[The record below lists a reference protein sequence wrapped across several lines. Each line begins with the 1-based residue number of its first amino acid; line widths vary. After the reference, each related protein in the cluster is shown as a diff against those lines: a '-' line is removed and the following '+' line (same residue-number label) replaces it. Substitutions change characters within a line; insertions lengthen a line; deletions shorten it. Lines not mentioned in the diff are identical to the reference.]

1 MFRAGLMV
9 PQRLSPELRALLR
22 RVGGERD
29 IVDMVCHAPCSA
41 RRATPAKL
49 PFLLHEEN

>member
-1 MFRAGLMV
+1 MILGGNEG